1 MRGRSW
7 RRDYYLR
14 LRPLKRLVGAA
25 KIHCEKAALY
35 SHRNKKSKVHL
46 DNRDKLFR
54 LQPLF
59 YRGQR
64 DLSFRDAPT
73 PGTDQPGV
81 AMFLI
86 ATLPTP
92 QLPIANTDDLG
103 CLPPRDLFGYRAQ
116 DHFLYFHRP
125 LPVGFGLSLHASYWH
140 AAKSSRFKADTSCA
154 N

>member
-92 QLPIANTDDLG
+92 KLPIVNTEILAACHHVI
-103 CLPPRDLFGYRAQ
+103 CLAIARKITSCTFIARSQA
-116 DHFLYFHRP
+116 
-125 LPVGFGLSLHASYWH
+125 ASALRFMPH
-140 AAKSSRFKADTSCA
+140 TGMPKTSRFKADTSCA